1 MKEDDLS
8 AVKWIHGA
16 PDCTRGGDPPLAV
29 HRFDRDTFILR
40 VSKCF
45 SFEGN
50 FLYLLCGRQ
59 RAILFDTGGPADP
72 GSPFAVLPLRA
83 TVDAILAGW
92 LAERGQ
98 AEIELVVAHTHGH
111 GDHVFGDG
119 QFADR
124 PCTLVVPPALSAVQE
139 FFGLPEWPEGE
150 AEVDLGG
157 RLLTIFPIPG
167 HEPSHLA
174 VYDPA
179 TRILLT
185 GDTLYPGLL
194 TVRSWPDYRRSAA
207 RLAAFVKENE
217 VSLVLGNH
225 IEMKKTPGE
234 LYPLPTSFQ
243 PEEHALPLLARHVL
257 ELHHACEAMADA
269 PRREVRDEF
278 VIEPL

>member
-1 MKEDDLS
+1 MKEDDLG

-16 PDCTRGGDPPLAV
+16 PDCTRSDDPPLAV

-92 LAERGQ
+92 LEQRGQ

-111 GDHVFGDG
+111 GDHVFWDG

-124 PCTLVVPPALSAVQE
+124 PRTRIVAPALDAVQQ
-139 FFGLPEWPEGE
+139 FFGLQEWPEGE
-150 AEVDLGG
+150 AEFDLGG
-157 RLLTIFPIPG
+157 RILTIFPIPG

-174 VYDPA
+174 IYDPG

-185 GDTLYPGLL
+185 GDLRARPQMGEVGADLRRAGKLEKSAAKAGGVSPGSRYPGCG
-194 TVRSWPDYRRSAA
+194 VRSRDRETFLGPCRQRVRWPANASCPA
-207 RLAAFVKENE
+207 
-217 VSLVLGNH
+217 S
-225 IEMKKTPGE
+225 PGI
-234 LYPLPTSFQ
+234 PSS
-243 PEEHALPLLARHVL
+243 
-257 ELHHACEAMADA
+257 
-269 PRREVRDEF
+269 
-278 VIEPL
+278 